1 MPRCA
6 RVVLPGVPH
15 HVILRGN
22 NRRRLFSYPR
32 DYSKMLNLM
41 ADRLDPGDV
50 RLNAYCLMTNHVHL
64 LVVPEATSALAQFV
78 KGFAQRYAQ
87 HRNRVMKASGKLFEE
102 RYYSKP
108 IVSNAH
114 LALATAYID
123 LNPLRAGITDAAE
136 TYRWSTFAFHAEADF
151 QPPFHHLWSPSTW
164 YASLGE
170 DKTARAR
177 AYRAWAAERLEL
189 AEWKG
194 VRAEPTAHPGSPV
207 RRPNRTRA
215 AG

>member
-1 MPRCA
+1 M
-6 RVVLPGVPH
+6 VLPGVPH

-32 DYSKMLNLM
+32 DYIKFL
-41 ADRLDPGDV
+41 RLIEDGLARGGI

-64 LVVPEATSALAQFV
+64 LAVPETTSVLAKFV

-87 HRNRVMKASGKLFEE
+87 RRNRVTKASGKLFEE

-108 IVSNAH
+108 IRSDAH

-123 LNPLRAGITDAAE
+123 LNPVRAGVTEAAA
-136 TYRWSTFAFHAEADF
+136 TYRWSTFRIHASTDPHA
-151 QPPFHHLWSPSTW
+151 PFRHLWSPSPW
-164 YASLGE
+164 YMGLGGDPIE
-170 DKTARAR
+170 RAE
-177 AYRAWAAERLEL
+177 AYRVWTAGRLAL
-189 AEWKG
+189 NEWKE
-194 VRAEPTAHPGSPV
+194 VRADPDAHRGSPV